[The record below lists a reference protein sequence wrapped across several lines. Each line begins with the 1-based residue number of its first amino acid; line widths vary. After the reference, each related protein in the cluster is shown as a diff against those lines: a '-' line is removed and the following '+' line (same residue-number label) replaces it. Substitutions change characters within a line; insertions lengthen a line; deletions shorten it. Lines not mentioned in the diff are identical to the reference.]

1 MAFKSTLPVKL
12 YPLQKMIVKKFSY
25 ACHVKHVLNF
35 TGTKTEPLRKAGI
48 AGREE
53 WFDKLTMLSLS
64 KHS

>member
-1 MAFKSTLPVKL
+1 
-12 YPLQKMIVKKFSY
+12 MIVKKFSY